1 MKSNICIQNAPM
13 LRYLTK
19 DQMDEIH
26 YAGLE
31 ILERTGVQVYH
42 EESLDLLKSA
52 GAIVEGTLVR
62 IPEFLVKKALVTVP
76 SRVILA
82 DREGKR
88 CMFLEGRRSYFGTG
102 SCCPYTID
110 PYTGER
116 RLATKN
122 DVANMAKICDYLPNI
137 DFLMST
143 NLVRDTYPEIGYIHE
158 FDAMVRNSTKPVIVS
173 LQDGQNTRDIIEMAE
188 TVAGGPDKLRKNCF
202 LAVYSETTAPLR
214 HSKDALEKVMVCAE
228 KWVPIIHTVGQMAGA
243 TSPVTMAGAL
253 AQANAELLSVL
264 VIHQLKQP
272 GAPFLYG
279 GTITPI
285 DMRTMAHPYGAPEF
299 HVFSACLTELG
310 VDYYKIPVFSTGG
323 CSYAKT
329 FDQQAAAEATYSL
342 LLSALSGGN
351 LIHDIG
357 FIDSG
362 LTSSLAE
369 IVFSNEVIE
378 MIKYVVRGIS
388 YGDEE
393 IALDVIDRVGPGG
406 HYLGDEHTLNNF
418 KRIYSPQLFTR
429 ESYASW
435 VNNGSKNLGEK
446 VDEKVKNI
454 LETYT
459 PKPLDAEICKALDS
473 LIDRFTR
480 EAAERNKAKV

>member
-1 MKSNICIQNAPM
+1 
-13 LRYLTK
+13 
-19 DQMDEIH
+19 
-26 YAGLE
+26 
-31 ILERTGVQVYH
+31 
-42 EESLDLLKSA
+42 
-52 GAIVEGTLVR
+52 
-62 IPEFLVKKALVTVP
+62 
-76 SRVILA
+76 
-82 DREGKR
+82 
-88 CMFLEGRRSYFGTG
+88 
-102 SCCPYTID
+102 
-110 PYTGER
+110 
-116 RLATKN
+116 
-122 DVANMAKICDYLPNI
+122 
-137 DFLMST
+137 
-143 NLVRDTYPEIGYIHE
+143 
-158 FDAMVRNSTKPVIVS
+158 MVRNSTKPVIVS

-323 CSYAKT
+323 CSDAKT

-378 MIKYVVRGIS
+378 MIKHVVRGIS

>member
-1 MKSNICIQNAPM
+1 MRSDICIRTAPT
-13 LRYLTK
+13 LRYLTR
-19 DQMDEIH
+19 DQMDDIH
-26 YAGLE
+26 FAGLE
-31 ILERTGVQVYH
+31 ILERIGVQVYH
-42 EESLDLLKSA
+42 EESLALLKSA
-52 GAIVEGTLVR
+52 GAIIEGTLVR

-76 SRVILA
+76 SRIIMA
-82 DREGKR
+82 DRNGKR

-110 PYTGER
+110 PYTGKR
-116 RLATKN
+116 RLGNKN

-137 DFLMST
+137 DFTMST
-143 NLVRDTYPEIGYIHE
+143 NLVQHKYPEIGYIHE
-158 FDAMVRNSTKPVIVS
+158 FDAMVRNSTKPIIMS
-173 LQDGQNTRDIIEMAE
+173 LQDAQNTRDIIEMAE
-188 TVAGGPDKLRKNCF
+188 TVVGGPEELRKNCF
-202 LAVYSETTAPLR
+202 LAVYSETTSPLR
-214 HSKDALEKVMVCAE
+214 HSEDALGKVMVCAE

-243 TSPVTMAGAL
+243 TSPITMAGAL

-323 CSYAKT
+323 CSDAKT

-342 LLSALSGGN
+342 LLESLAGGN

-378 MIKYVVRGIS
+378 LIKHVVRGVS
-388 YGDEE
+388 YGEE
-393 IALDVIDRVGPGG
+393 ETALDVIDRVGPGG
-406 HYLGDEHTLNNF
+406 HYLGEEHTLKNF
-418 KRIYSPQLFTR
+418 RRIFAPRLFTR
-429 ESYASW
+429 ESYDSW
-435 VNNGSKNLGEK
+435 VSNGAKVLGEK
-446 VDEKVKNI
+446 IDEKVKNI
-454 LETYT
+454 LETYI
-459 PKPLDAEICKALDS
+459 PQELPEEIQNKLDS
-473 LIDRFTR
+473 LIGRYAK
-480 EAAERNKAKV
+480 EATEKQRS

>member
-1 MKSNICIQNAPM
+1 MRSDICIRTAPT

-42 EESLDLLKSA
+42 EESLNLLRSA

-76 SRVILA
+76 SRIILA
-82 DREGKR
+82 NRDGKR

-110 PYTGER
+110 PYTGKR
-116 RLATKN
+116 RLGNKG
-122 DVANMAKICDYLPNI
+122 DVANMAKVCDSLPNI
-137 DFLMST
+137 DFTMST
-143 NLVRDTYPEIGYIHE
+143 NLVQDTYPEIGYIHE
-158 FDAMVRNSTKPVIVS
+158 FDAMVRNSTKTIIMS
-173 LQDGQNTRDIIEMAE
+173 LQDAQNTRDIIEMAE
-188 TVAGGPDKLRKNCF
+188 TVAGGPEEFRKKCF
-202 LAVYSETTAPLR
+202 LAVYSETTSPLR
-214 HSKDALEKVMVCAE
+214 HSDDALGKVMVCAE

-243 TSPVTMAGAL
+243 TTPITMAGAI

-323 CSYAKT
+323 CSDAKT

-342 LLSALSGGN
+342 LLESLAGGN

-378 MIKYVVRGIS
+378 LIKHVVRGVS
-388 YGDEE
+388 FGEE
-393 IALDVIDRVGPGG
+393 ETALDVIDRVGPGG
-406 HYLGDEHTLNNF
+406 HYLGEEHTLKNF
-418 KRIYSPQLFTR
+418 RRIFTPQLFTR
-429 ESYASW
+429 ESYDGW
-435 VNNGSKNLGEK
+435 VNNGSKALGEK
-446 VDEKVKNI
+446 IDEKVRNI
-454 LETYT
+454 LETYI
-459 PKPLDAEICKALDS
+459 PKELPEEIQNRLDN
-473 LIDRFTR
+473 LIDRYTK
-480 EAAERNKAKV
+480 EAIERHGAV